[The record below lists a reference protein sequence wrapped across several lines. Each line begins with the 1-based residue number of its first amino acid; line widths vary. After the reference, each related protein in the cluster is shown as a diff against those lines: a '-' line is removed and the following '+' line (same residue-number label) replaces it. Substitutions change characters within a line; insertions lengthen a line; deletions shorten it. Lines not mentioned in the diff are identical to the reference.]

1 MFSFSDVVEN
11 MKYMMMDS
19 TYYIGSDSDSDSDS
33 DSYSYSDTDDMWE
46 YIPFTEE
53 EELKIVESLLLL
65 LSTYVDENPSVVYS
79 PSFEDD
85 LLSSVYDTFLV
96 DGEKYGEKNLE
107 DFELLFQVSVELF
120 YISIY
125 PCRSTTDGT
134 KYAAREKDME
144 KIQQQIDYLN
154 GIYQPAQRTEAWY
167 KFRNGIITAS
177 NAYKAFD
184 SQTVMNQLIYE
195 KCAPLKIDGN
205 QYVNIHSP
213 FHWGNKYEPVSVLIY
228 EHEYQT
234 KVGDFGCIQHS
245 KYSYLGASPDGI
257 NIDPENK
264 ERFGRMLEIKN
275 IVNRVINGI
284 PKKEYWVQMQMQMET
299 CDLDEC
305 DFLETQFL
313 EYESGDAFLQDYQD
327 YQNKEDNEDNEHN
340 ERNRFLKTAAGEW
353 KGIILY
359 FSKDG
364 IPYYIYKP
372 LLMGKEEYDA
382 WSEEQLDEQEQA
394 GRMWVHSI
402 YWRLKTFSCVYVP
415 RNKIWFERNRHLLES
430 LWRTVEQERE
440 SGNYEH
446 RKPTKRVTK
455 TNAEKEKGEKKEIFC
470 IDLSF

>member
-1 MFSFSDVVEN
+1 MFSNVIEN
-11 MKYMMMDS
+11 IRYIMDDS
-19 TYYIGSDSDSDSDS
+19 TYYIDSDSEEENNTDLG
-33 DSYSYSDTDDMWE
+33 DTWE

-53 EELKIVESLLLL
+53 DELKIVESVLLILA
-65 LSTYVDENPSVVYS
+65 SYVDQNPSAVYS

-85 LLSSVYDTFLV
+85 LLSTVYDTFLV
-96 DGEKYGEKNLE
+96 DGEEYGEKNME
-107 DFELLFQVSVELF
+107 DFDLLFQVSVELF

-134 KYAAREKDME
+134 KYRNMNRKGKDLE
-144 KIQQQIDYLN
+144 NIQRQIDYLS
-154 GIYQPAQRTEAWY
+154 GIDQPAQRTEAWY

-177 NAYKAFD
+177 NAYKAFE
-184 SQTVMNQLIYE
+184 SQSIMNQLIYE
-195 KCAPLKIDGN
+195 KCAPIKIDGT
-205 QYVNIHSP
+205 QYVNINSP
-213 FHWGNKYEPVSVLIY
+213 FHWGNKYEPVSVQVY

-257 NIDPENK
+257 NVDPKNK

-313 EYESGDAFLQDYQD
+313 EYESEEAFLQD
-327 YQNKEDNEDNEHN
+327 KEDKDKEEE
-340 ERNRFLKTAAGEW
+340 ERRFIKTASGEW

-364 IPYYIYKP
+364 VPYYIYKP
-372 LLMGKEEYDA
+372 LLMGKEEYDE
-382 WSEEQLDEQEQA
+382 WSENQIEEQEKA
-394 GRMWVHSI
+394 GRMWVYTI
-402 YWRLKTFSCVYVP
+402 YWRLKTFSCVFVP
-415 RNKIWFERNRHLLES
+415 RNRIWFERNRHILES

-440 SGNYEH
+440 TGNYEH
-446 RKPTKRVTK
+446 RKPVKRIT
-455 TNAEKEKGEKKEIFC
+455 KEKGEREKKEVFC

>member
-1 MFSFSDVVEN
+1 MRYIME
-11 MKYMMMDS
+11 DS
-19 TYYIGSDSDSDSDS
+19 TYYIGSDSDSDLDLDLDS
-33 DSYSYSDTDDMWE
+33 DSGHDTLSEDTWE

-53 EELKIVESLLLL
+53 DELKIVESLLFLL
-65 LSTYVDENPSVVYS
+65 AEYVDENPSAVS
-79 PSFEDD
+79 NASFEND

-107 DFELLFQVSVELF
+107 DFDLLFQISIELF

-125 PCRSTTDGT
+125 PCRSIMNGT
-134 KYAAREKDME
+134 KYRDRGDKDMK
-144 KIQQQIDYLN
+144 KIQRQIDYLN
-154 GIYQPAQRTEAWY
+154 GVEQPAQRTEAWY
-167 KFRNGIITAS
+167 MFRNGIITAS
-177 NAYKAFD
+177 NAYKAFE

-195 KCAPLKIDGN
+195 KCAPLKIDGS
-205 QYVNIHSP
+205 QYVNINSP
-213 FHWGNKYEPVSVLIY
+213 FHWGNKYEPVSVQVY
-228 EHEYQT
+228 EYEYQT

-257 NIDPENK
+257 NIDPGNK

-313 EYESGDAFLQDYQD
+313 EYESWEAFSQD
-327 YQNKEDNEDNEHN
+327 KEDKEDKED
-340 ERNRFLKTAAGEW
+340 EKRSFVKTATGEW

-382 WSEEQLDEQEQA
+382 WSEKQIEEQEKA
-394 GRMWVHSI
+394 GRMWVHTI
-402 YWRLKTFSCVYVP
+402 CWRLKTFSCVFVP
-415 RNKIWFERNRHLLES
+415 RNRIWFERNRHMLES
-430 LWRTVEQERE
+430 LWRTVEKERE

-446 RKPTKRVTK
+446 RKPMKRTTK
-455 TNAEKEKGEKKEIFC
+455 TKTKTETETETEKEKGEKKEVFY

>member
-1 MFSFSDVVEN
+1 MFSKTIEN
-11 MKYMMMDS
+11 IKYIMDDS
-19 TYYIGSDSDSDSDS
+19 TYYIGSDSEEEREKNET
-33 DSYSYSDTDDMWE
+33 DTDINTDTWE

-53 EELKIVESLLLL
+53 DELKIVESVLLILA
-65 LSTYVDENPSVVYS
+65 SYVDQNPSAVSS
-79 PSFEDD
+79 PSFEEE
-85 LLSSVYDTFLV
+85 LLSAVYDTFLV
-96 DGEKYGEKNLE
+96 DGEEYGEKNME
-107 DFELLFQVSVELF
+107 DFDLLFQVGVELF

-125 PCRSTTDGT
+125 PCRSTSDGT
-134 KYAAREKDME
+134 KYRDMNRKEKDLE
-144 KIQQQIDYLN
+144 NIQRQIDYLS
-154 GIYQPAQRTEAWY
+154 GIDQPAQRTEAWY

-177 NAYKAFD
+177 NAYKAFE
-184 SQTVMNQLIYE
+184 SQSMMNQLIYE
-195 KCAPLKIDGN
+195 KCAPIKIDGS
-205 QYVNIHSP
+205 QYVNINSP
-213 FHWGNKYEPVSVLIY
+213 FHWGNKYEPVSVQVY
-228 EHEYQT
+228 EHEYKT

-257 NIDPENK
+257 NVDPENK

-313 EYESGDAFLQDYQD
+313 EYESEEDFLQD
-327 YQNKEDNEDNEHN
+327 KEDKDKEDE
-340 ERNRFLKTAAGEW
+340 ERSFMKTAAGEW

-364 IPYYIYKP
+364 VPYYIYKP
-372 LLMGKEEYDA
+372 LLMEKEEYEV
-382 WSEEQLDEQEQA
+382 WSENQVEEQEKA
-394 GRMWVHSI
+394 GRMWVHAI

-415 RNKIWFERNRHLLES
+415 RNRIWFERNRHILES
-430 LWRTVEQERE
+430 LWRTVEKERE

-446 RKPTKRVTK
+446 RKPVKRT
-455 TNAEKEKGEKKEIFC
+455 TREKGEREKKEVFC

>member
-1 MFSFSDVVEN
+1 MFSNVIEN
-11 MKYMMMDS
+11 IRYIMDDS
-19 TYYIGSDSDSDSDS
+19 TYYIESEEEN
-33 DSYSYSDTDDMWE
+33 DTDLGDIWGWE

-53 EELKIVESLLLL
+53 DELKIVESVLLILA
-65 LSTYVDENPSVVYS
+65 SYVDQNPSVVSS
-79 PSFEDD
+79 PSFEED
-85 LLSSVYDTFLV
+85 LLSAVYDTFLV
-96 DGEKYGEKNLE
+96 DGEEYGEKNME
-107 DFELLFQVSVELF
+107 DFDLLFQVSVELF

-125 PCRSTTDGT
+125 PCRSTSDGT
-134 KYAAREKDME
+134 KYRKEKDLE
-144 KIQQQIDYLN
+144 SIQRQIDYLS
-154 GIYQPAQRTEAWY
+154 GIDQPAQRTEAWY

-177 NAYKAFD
+177 NAYKAFE
-184 SQTVMNQLIYE
+184 SQAMMNQLIYE
-195 KCAPLKIDGN
+195 KCEPIKIDGT
-205 QYVNIHSP
+205 QHVNINSP
-213 FHWGNKYEPVSVLIY
+213 FHWGNKYEPVSVQVY

-257 NIDPENK
+257 NVDPENK

-305 DFLETQFL
+305 DFLETHFL
-313 EYESGDAFLQDYQD
+313 EYESEEAFLQD
-327 YQNKEDNEDNEHN
+327 KEDKEDN
-340 ERNRFLKTAAGEW
+340 ERNRFLKTASGEW

-364 IPYYIYKP
+364 IPHYIYKP
-372 LLMGKEEYDA
+372 LLMGKEEYDV
-382 WSEEQLDEQEQA
+382 WSENQVEEQEKA
-394 GRMWVHSI
+394 GRMWVHTI

-415 RNKIWFERNRHLLES
+415 RNRIWFERNRHILES

-446 RKPTKRVTK
+446 RKPTKRLTK
-455 TNAEKEKGEKKEIFC
+455 TNSEKEKGEREKKEVFC

>member
-1 MFSFSDVVEN
+1 MFSNVIEN
-11 MKYMMMDS
+11 IRYIMDDS
-19 TYYIGSDSDSDSDS
+19 TYYIDSDSEEEN
-33 DSYSYSDTDDMWE
+33 DTNLCDTWE

-53 EELKIVESLLLL
+53 DELKIVESVLLILA
-65 LSTYVDENPSVVYS
+65 SYVDQNPSAVSS

-85 LLSSVYDTFLV
+85 LLSAVYDTFLV
-96 DGEKYGEKNLE
+96 DGEEYGEKNMQ
-107 DFELLFQVSVELF
+107 DFDLLFQVSVELF

-134 KYAAREKDME
+134 KYTNMNRKGKDLE
-144 KIQQQIDYLN
+144 NIQRQIDYLS
-154 GIYQPAQRTEAWY
+154 GIDQPAQRTEAWY

-177 NAYKAFD
+177 NAYKAFE
-184 SQTVMNQLIYE
+184 SQSIMNQLIYE
-195 KCAPLKIDGN
+195 KCSPIKIDGT
-205 QYVNIHSP
+205 QYVNINSP
-213 FHWGNKYEPVSVLIY
+213 FHWGNKYEPVSVQVY

-257 NIDPENK
+257 NVDPENK

-313 EYESGDAFLQDYQD
+313 EYESEEAFLQD
-327 YQNKEDNEDNEHN
+327 KEEE
-340 ERNRFLKTAAGEW
+340 ERRFIKTASGEW

-364 IPYYIYKP
+364 VPYYIYKP
-372 LLMGKEEYDA
+372 MLMGKEEYDE
-382 WSEEQLDEQEQA
+382 WSENQIEEQEKA
-394 GRMWVHSI
+394 GRMWVYTI
-402 YWRLKTFSCVYVP
+402 YWRLKTFSCVFVP
-415 RNKIWFERNRHLLES
+415 RNRIWFERNRHILES

-440 SGNYEH
+440 TGNYEH
-446 RKPTKRVTK
+446 RKPVKRFT
-455 TNAEKEKGEKKEIFC
+455 KEKGEREKKEVFC